1 MKKALKKK
9 DIKRIM
15 SIKDKY
21 VRLSQKEKTSPR
33 TKGEVKS
40 LREIKKILLKIYP
53 DLEKVIGFDDDREG
67 FCIKCLVDYNFL
79 NNNDPYFGVKF
90 IYI

>member
-40 LREIKKILLKIYP
+40 LREIKKY
-53 DLEKVIGFDDDREG
+53 
-67 FCIKCLVDYNFL
+67 C
-79 NNNDPYFGVKF
+79 
-90 IYI
+90 